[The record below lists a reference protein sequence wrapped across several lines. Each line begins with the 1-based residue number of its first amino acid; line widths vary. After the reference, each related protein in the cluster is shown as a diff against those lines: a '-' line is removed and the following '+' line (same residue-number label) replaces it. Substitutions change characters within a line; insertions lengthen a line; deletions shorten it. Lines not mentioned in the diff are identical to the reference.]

1 MASLKIFGPFA
12 ELLSFQDASNKG
24 PLQDE
29 ELTIHKAYG
38 ILVDGSIIKSIAL
51 YESLVADYPSIE
63 LIELPKSCTVI
74 PGMIDCH
81 THICFGGTRARDFA
95 MRNAGKTYLE
105 IAKEGGGIWDTVKQ
119 TRSATEQELVDLT
132 IKRATVLL
140 QRGITTIEVKSGYGL
155 SVSEELKMLK
165 AIAKANKKTAAELI
179 PTCLAAHI
187 KPKDFLGDHAQ
198 YLNVIAH
205 ELLPEIV
212 SQKLSKR
219 LDVFVE
225 EEAFSQEVVHPYF
238 AAAKMMG
245 FNLTVHA
252 DQFHTGGSVVA
263 VEHQAQSADHLE
275 ASGPEEIQL
284 LAGSEVVAVALPGAS
299 IGLGVRFTPARQLLD
314 AGCSL
319 AIASDW
325 NPGSAPMGDLMA
337 QASILA
343 TYEKLSNAEV
353 IAGVTYRAAHA
364 LGITDQGRLS
374 SGYQADFNVYDTGDH
389 REITYQQGQLRPI
402 MVIKGGEVVFSAV

>member
-1 MASLKIFGPFA
+1 MATLQIFGPFA
-12 ELLSFQDASNKG
+12 ELLSFQDASLKG

-38 ILVDGSIIKSIAL
+38 ILVEGSIIKKIAL
-51 YESLVADYPSIE
+51 FESLVADYPIAE
-63 LIELPKSCTVI
+63 LIELSKSCTVL

-105 IAKEGGGIWDTVKQ
+105 IAKEGGGIWDTVRQ
-119 TRSATEQELVDLT
+119 TRTATEQELEELT
-132 IKRATVLL
+132 VKRATVLL

-155 SVSEELKMLK
+155 SVSEELKMLR

-187 KPKDFLGDHAQ
+187 KPKDFLGDHGQ

-238 AAAKMMG
+238 AAAKLMG

-252 DQFHTGGSVVA
+252 DQFHTGGSAVA

-275 ASGPEEIQL
+275 VSGPEEIQL
-284 LAGSEVVAVALPGAS
+284 LADSEVVAVALPGAS

-353 IAGVTYRAAHA
+353 LAGVTYRAAHA

-374 SGYQADFNVYDTGDH
+374 SGYQADFIVYDTRDH

-402 MVIKGGEVVFSAV
+402 MVIKGGEIVFSAV